1 MSPWY
6 WQCFIGTLSVKQ
18 SRVRQWLF
26 ACHFATPCFEPVP
39 ATFERTSMPP
49 IQITSK
55 RNAVEVAIK
64 FDQYLLNEKCLK
76 NNNNVASASN
86 VQEYDL
92 NFFAHSLS
100 HSPSFSLSLSLPPL
114 PHPISF
120 LFYPVTLYLFLTFL
134 PMCNSSIVVF
144 FFLRYI
150 ESNIRCHSQFNLVSV
165 LCYKIQFLASTE
177 NRTRDGWV
185 CSRTLPLSYAIPH
198 IEAN

>member
-1 MSPWY
+1 MP
-6 WQCFIGTLSVKQ
+6 LNLQ
-18 SRVRQWLF
+18 SNLINICW
-26 ACHFATPCFEPVP
+26 
-39 ATFERTSMPP
+39 M
-49 IQITSK
+49 
-55 RNAVEVAIK
+55 RNAWKIITMPHWQVTCRNMIWI
-64 FDQYLLNEKCLK
+64 FLRIL
-76 NNNNVASASN
+76 
-86 VQEYDL
+86 
-92 NFFAHSLS
+92 SLS
-100 HSPSFSLSLSLPPL
+100 LILRLSLYLSLPPL

-165 LCYKIQFLASTE
+165 LCCKIQFLASTE